1 MGRNAPEKIAAIPHE
16 TTQVTTPDQVSS
28 YAGAVSGALSE
39 EGSDYGAPEM
49 EEDIDSSRMSSGQQC
64 VDFIKF

>member
-1 MGRNAPEKIAAIPHE
+1 MPEKIAPMPHE
-16 TTQVTTPDQVSS
+16 TVQVTTPNRVSS
-28 YAGAVSGALSE
+28 YAGAESGVLSE
-39 EGSDYGAPEM
+39 EGSDCGVPEM

>member
-1 MGRNAPEKIAAIPHE
+1 VGRNAPEKIAAMPHE

-28 YAGAVSGALSE
+28 YAGAMSGALSE
-39 EGSDYGAPEM
+39 EGSDCEMPGM